1 MDDNGIGWLRPPLP
15 GSYLAVAPV
24 VAGPYPG
31 GRSEQDT
38 ERRLR
43 RVLDAGF
50 DSFVDLTEDGELE
63 PYSEL
68 LPRGVRHVRV
78 SLVKGEPASEVRI
91 QAAVDAVGAAVAHGW
106 LVYLHDDVGIGRV
119 GMVVGCLLAEL
130 GLANGDALTHLER
143 LRSGVSGPA
152 LPRSEAQ
159 RSVVRAW
166 ELRFATPT
174 IQELVDHVR
183 AAGGTVGGPGL
194 FDPSLEPQMRAM
206 LVESLLMEGIRP
218 ARKRS
223 GDLGRSP

>member
-1 MDDNGIGWLRPPLP
+1 MDDSSISFLRPPLP
-15 GSYLAVAPV
+15 GAYLAVAPV

-43 RVLDAGF
+43 RILDAGF

-78 SLVKGEPASEVRI
+78 PLAKDEQASEVRI
-91 QAAVDAVGAAVAHGW
+91 QAAVDAVGAAAAHGW
-106 LVYLHDDVGIGRV
+106 LVYLHDDVGVGRV

-130 GLANGDALTHLER
+130 GLSHGDALGHLER
-143 LRSGVSGPA
+143 LRSRVSGPPS
-152 LPRSEAQ
+152 PRIESQ
-159 RSVVRAW
+159 RAVVRAW
-166 ELRFATPT
+166 ELRFPTPT

-183 AAGGTVGGPGL
+183 AAGGTVGGSGL

-206 LVESLLMEGIRP
+206 LVESLLMEGISPTRGLSRELDRP
-218 ARKRS
+218 
-223 GDLGRSP
+223 